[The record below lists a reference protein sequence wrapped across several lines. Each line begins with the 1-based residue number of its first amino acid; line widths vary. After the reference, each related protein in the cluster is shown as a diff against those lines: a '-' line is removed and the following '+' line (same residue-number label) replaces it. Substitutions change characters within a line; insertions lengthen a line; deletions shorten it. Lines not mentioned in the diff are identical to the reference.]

1 MFTFV
6 NSKII
11 DMRKNIILAL
21 SLFFSGTLLFAQ
33 QNSEEQ
39 IRNALSEIETN
50 NTTLKALK
58 LETDATILD
67 NKSGLNLADPEVGFN
82 YLWGSPSDIGKR
94 KDFSVTQSF
103 DFPTLLGYRSD
114 VARQQNMLAEVEY
127 RRGRIELLLEAQKL
141 IIELISYNS
150 LLDELNIRYGY
161 ADKIVEA
168 YQKGFDLGETNVLD
182 LNKAKMEIIKI
193 RNDVKRIDTEREIVS
208 NTLKTLNG
216 GVPVEITATYFDP
229 VMLPQDF
236 DTWYMT
242 AQATSPVLEY
252 VRANL
257 ELTKEEVKYNK
268 SLWAP
273 TITAGYMSE
282 DIVGEKFQGITL
294 GVSVPLWS
302 NKNKIKQA
310 KAAVRAAESAEYDA
324 KLQFYNYIFNV
335 YTRTRSLGEIASDYT
350 TGLTQVDNAA
360 LLMKALNA
368 GQISLLD
375 YIMETQLYYELIT
388 QKIEAEKE
396 FRISLADLYATELKI

>member
-127 RRGRIELLLEAQKL
+127 SRGRIELILEAQKL

-193 RNDVKRIDTEREIVS
+193 RNDVKRIDTEREIVN

-216 GVPVEITATYFDP
+216 GVPVEITATSFDP

-324 KLQFYNYIFNV
+324 KLQFYNYI
-335 YTRTRSLGEIASDYT
+335 
-350 TGLTQVDNAA
+350 
-360 LLMKALNA
+360 
-368 GQISLLD
+368 
-375 YIMETQLYYELIT
+375 
-388 QKIEAEKE
+388 
-396 FRISLADLYATELKI
+396 

>member
-193 RNDVKRIDTEREIVS
+193 RNDVKRIDTEREIVN

-216 GVPVEITATYFDP
+216 GVPVEITATSFDP

-396 FRISLADLYATELKI
+396 FRISLADLYATEL

>member
-396 FRISLADLYATELKI
+396 FRISLADLYATEL